1 MSIKISN
8 ADPGELQ
15 RLPGLFRRWELG
27 QIIETGEDYHIEDAG
42 EAADGTALFAVYRR
56 EQINLEGDVH
66 CACHRFDAEAA

>member
-1 MSIKISN
+1 MSS

-27 QIIETGEDYHIEDAG
+27 QIIESGEDYHIEDAG

-56 EQINLEGDVH
+56 EPMPLEDGLHRD
-66 CACHRFDAEAA
+66 CHRSDAEVA